1 MSLRI
6 QDQYILPF
14 FIFPLHSRYFSF
26 TNPSLRIQRQEFKN
40 ETVIKNSRS
49 FFIFPLHSRYFSF
62 TNPSLRIQ
70 RQEFKNETVIKNS
83 RSFFIFLLHSRYFSF
98 RNEHII
104 KNSRTNPSSRI
115 QHHQEFTRLRECK
128 TGTKNEPIIKN
139 SRTNPSSR
147 IQDKGTRL
155 RM

>member
-49 FFIFPLHSRYFSF
+49 FFIF
-62 TNPSLRIQ
+62 
-70 RQEFKNETVIKNS
+70 
-83 RSFFIFLLHSRYFSF
+83 LLHSRYFSF
-98 RNEHII
+98 R
-104 KNSRTNPSSRI
+104 
-115 QHHQEFTRLRECK
+115 
-128 TGTKNEPIIKN
+128 NEPIIKN

-155 RM
+155 RECKTGTKNERVMSLIIKNVYIV

>member
-14 FIFPLHSRYFSF
+14 FIFLLHSRYFSF
-26 TNPSLRIQRQEFKN
+26 TNPSLRIQERQEFKN

-62 TNPSLRIQ
+62 
-70 RQEFKNETVIKNS
+70 
-83 RSFFIFLLHSRYFSF
+83 
-98 RNEHII
+98 RNEPII

-115 QHHQEFTRLRECK
+115 QHHQEFKIKERDY
-128 TGTKNEPIIKN
+128 KNVKWEKRKKKRNRHQEFNIKERDYKN
-139 SRTNPSSR
+139 VKRGQRMNPSSR

>member
-40 ETVIKNSRS
+40 ETVIRNSRS

-62 TNPSLRIQ
+62 
-70 RQEFKNETVIKNS
+70 
-83 RSFFIFLLHSRYFSF
+83 
-98 RNEHII
+98 RNEPII
-104 KNSRTNPSSRI
+104 KNSRTNQSSRI
-115 QHHQEFTRLRECK
+115 QDKGTRLRECK
-128 TGTKNEPIIKN
+128 TGTKNEPVIKN
-139 SRTNPSSR
+139 SR
-147 IQDKGTRL
+147 
-155 RM
+155 